1 MKFDARL
8 YQRTETA
15 MMPGVVT
22 LLFNPLG
29 NGLPNQLSLTV
40 ATADGATMVVGG
52 LYQFSAELITEAPAA
67 IDSSDGQ
74 G

>member
-15 MMPGVVT
+15 NMPGVVT

-29 NGLPNQLSLTV
+29 NGLPNQLNLTV
-40 ATADGATMVVGG
+40 ATADGASMVVGG
-52 LYQFSAELITEAPAA
+52 LYQFTADLVNEAPAL
-67 IDSSDGQ
+67 IDSTDGQ
-74 G
+74 A